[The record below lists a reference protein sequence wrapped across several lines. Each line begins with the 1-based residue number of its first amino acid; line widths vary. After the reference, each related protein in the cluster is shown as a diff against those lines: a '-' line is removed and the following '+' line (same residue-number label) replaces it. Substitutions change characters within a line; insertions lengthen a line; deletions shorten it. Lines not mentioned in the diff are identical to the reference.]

1 MTKDDDLFWEEVKD
15 VKPLKIKSKLID
27 TVIKKPKPRPI
38 ANKLIEDERNALIE
52 SLSDEYIASEVE
64 FDEDSSYL
72 RNGHSPDIIKK
83 LKRGYWIIQ
92 GSIDLH
98 GMVSKEAKDYIV
110 DYIQECKKKKIRCIR
125 IIHGKGY
132 GSKNKEP
139 ILKKKV
145 RNWLMQKDEVIAYSE
160 APRHDGGS
168 GAVIVLLK
176 EY

>member
-1 MTKDDDLFWEEVKD
+1 MCIRD
-15 VKPLKIKSKLID
+15 
-27 TVIKKPKPRPI
+27 R
-38 ANKLIEDERNALIE
+38 
-52 SLSDEYIASEVE
+52 YIASEVE
-64 FDEDSSYL
+64 LDEDSSYL